1 MTDHGIDPIK
11 DMAAVRE
18 ATDRLLVTA
27 RGLDDAALREP
38 SRLTGWT
45 RGHVLAHIARNADA
59 LLNVLTAA
67 RTGTHVPMYASA
79 ESRTADIERDAP
91 RPLGTQ
97 IQDLAASAE
106 RFNNEAAA
114 LHSAAWPRTVELRNG
129 VTDVAARVPFRRLIE
144 VELHHVDLGAGCTVA
159 DLPASFVDRDLEYVA
174 GERFAGRADVPALV
188 IRVDDGRSWRTGRGA
203 GGSGG
208 TDEAD
213 DSGAAPDAGEA
224 GEAGE
229 PTIVSGSPA
238 ALLGWLTGRSD
249 GAALDAGGSALP
261 ALPPLG

>member
-38 SRLTGWT
+38 SRLAGWS
-45 RGHVLAHIARNADA
+45 RGHVLAHVARNADA

-67 RTGTHVPMYASA
+67 RTATHVPMYASA
-79 ESRTADIERDAP
+79 ESRTEDIERDAP
-91 RPLGTQ
+91 RPLAAQ
-97 IQDLAASAE
+97 IEDLASSAE
-106 RFNNEAAA
+106 LFNSEAAS
-114 LHSAAWPRTVELRNG
+114 LHPEAWQRTVELRNG
-129 VTDVAARVPFRRLIE
+129 VTDLAARVPFRRLIE
-144 VELHHVDLGAGCTVA
+144 VELHHVDLGVGCAVE

-188 IRVDDGRSWRTGRGA
+188 VRTDGGRSWRTGRGA
-203 GGSGG
+203 AGTGG
-208 TDEAD
+208 
-213 DSGAAPDAGEA
+213 AGEA
-224 GEAGE
+224 GDTGGA
-229 PTIVSGSPA
+229 TVVTGSPA

-249 GAALDAGGSALP
+249 GSGLDAGGSALP
-261 ALPPLG
+261 VLPPLG

>member
-1 MTDHGIDPIK
+1 MTDHGTDPIK

-38 SRLTGWT
+38 SRLEGWS
-45 RGHVLAHIARNADA
+45 RGHVLAHVARNADA

-67 RTGTHVPMYASA
+67 RTATHVPMYASA

-91 RPLGTQ
+91 RPLDVHLA
-97 IQDLAASAE
+97 DLAGSAE
-106 RFNNEAAA
+106 RFNDEAAS
-114 LHSAAWPRTVELRNG
+114 LHSEMWQRTVELRNG
-129 VTDVAARVPFRRLIE
+129 VTDLAARVPFRRLIE
-144 VELHHVDLGAGCTVA
+144 VELHHVDLGVGCTVD

-188 IRVDDGRSWRTGRGA
+188 IRTDEGRSWRTGRGGVVA
-203 GGSGG
+203 GGAGTGG
-208 TDEAD
+208 ADEA
-213 DSGAAPDAGEA
+213 GVTEEA
-224 GEAGE
+224 TVVG
-229 PTIVSGSPA
+229 GSPV

-249 GAALDAGGSALP
+249 GTGLDTGGSPLP
-261 ALPPLG
+261 VLPPLG